1 MVLKVN
7 VSLDKNSY
15 DIMIFNNFLNNISK
29 LLKPYIKQKK
39 VAVITDKN
47 VGRLHLGSFVEA
59 LEQEN
64 VHVVSLCVASG
75 EASKDWITLKN
86 VVDWILENE
95 LERDDLIIAFGGG
108 VVGDLV
114 GFASSIVRR
123 GIEYVQVPTSLLA
136 QVDSSVGGKTG
147 INSKFGK
154 NLIGSFFHPKAVF
167 IDVDF
172 LNTLNKRQFLSGFGE
187 VIKYG
192 LLGSYN
198 FYEWLEKNSIEI
210 IKGDTEKRIK
220 VVLSSCEIK
229 AEIVSRDE
237 KERGDRALLNL
248 GHTFGHSLEAGTEYS
263 DQLLHGEGISIGC
276 CLAFDLS
283 YKLGLCSQEEP
294 SRVRSFMKSLGMM
307 TDIRQIPGSV
317 PDTETLLTLM
327 RQDKKVKNGKLR
339 FIIPRGIGDTFVSEN
354 VNLDHVSA
362 VLDESR

>member
-1 MVLKVN
+1 MIQKVN

-15 DIMIFNNFLNNISK
+15 EIIIFNNFLNNILE
-29 LLKPYIKQKK
+29 LLKPHLKQKK
-39 VAVITDKN
+39 IAIITDKN
-47 VGRLHLGSFVEA
+47 VGNLYLTSFVEV
-59 LEQEN
+59 LTRGN
-64 VHVVSLCVASG
+64 VEVVSLCISPG
-75 EASKDWITLKN
+75 EASKDWATLKN
-86 VVDWILENE
+86 VVDWILENK

-108 VVGDLV
+108 VIGDLV

-154 NLIGSFFHPKAVF
+154 NLIGSFFHPKAVL

-172 LNTLNKRQFLSGFGE
+172 LNTLNERQFLSGFGE

-192 LLGSYN
+192 LLGSYP
-198 FYEWLEKNSIEI
+198 FFEWLEKNSKDI
-210 IKGDTEKRIK
+210 ITGDTEKRIK
-220 VVLSSCEIK
+220 VVSSSCKIK

-263 DQLLHGEGISIGC
+263 DQLLHGEGVSIGC

-307 TDIRQIPGSV
+307 TDIAQIQGKV
-317 PDTETLLTLM
+317 PDTETLINLM
-327 RQDKKVKNGKLR
+327 KQDKKVKNGQLH
-339 FIIPRGIGDTFVSEN
+339 FIIPRRIGESFVSDNVNIGD
-354 VNLDHVSA
+354 
-362 VLDESR
+362 VLSVLEDSR